1 MTQDIFDYL
10 TSLGQERYRA
20 VILHA
25 EPNLGPQVS
34 RFVQKVCASVDGKY
48 FDLLDFFINNPDLSA
63 RIDSFGP
70 VKLRDLLVEHAR
82 GTSLLVVDQAD
93 FLLDTWRRRERQ
105 DFFRMINN
113 QWDGYKNDMRAK
125 LIFALQTSL
134 EIESLQIADSQLNPR
149 VLRLS
154 DFNDIL

>member
-1 MTQDIFDYL
+1 MTKDIFGYL
-10 TSLGQERYRA
+10 TWLGQERYRA
-20 VILHA
+20 FILHA
-25 EPNLGPQVS
+25 EPHLGAQVS

-63 RIDSFGP
+63 KVDSFGP
-70 VKLRDLLVEHAR
+70 ANLRDLLVEHAR
-82 GTSLLVVDQAD
+82 GTNLLVVDRAD

-105 DFFRMINN
+105 DFFRMISN

-125 LIFALQTSL
+125 LIFTLQTSL
-134 EIESLQIADSQLNPR
+134 ELESLQITDSQSNPR